1 MLKEVEKN
9 KGGELI
15 FRDTQKY
22 PQTLL
27 SRLTEVK
34 VMDNYSGER
43 IIGYPSAVAFERVNK
58 LSGKVIEIR
67 IYKQS

>member
-15 FRDTQKY
+15 FRDKQKY

-43 IIGYPSAVAFERVNK
+43 IIGYH
-58 LSGKVIEIR
+58 
-67 IYKQS
+67 